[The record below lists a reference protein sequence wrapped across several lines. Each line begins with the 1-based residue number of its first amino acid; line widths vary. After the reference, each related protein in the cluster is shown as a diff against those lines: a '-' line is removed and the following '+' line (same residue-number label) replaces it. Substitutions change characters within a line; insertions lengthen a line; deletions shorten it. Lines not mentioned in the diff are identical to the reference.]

1 MYEKLEP
8 HSVPKW
14 IRVNLANAY
23 ARSPKHW
30 AELFS
35 MHNSGTHNNQWVIT
49 DLANPHKQEDLMYLV
64 EQMPGYIASRDVT
77 KQFRQQGYWASYN
90 IPYDGKIFYE
100 GGFAASG
107 YSYENDLR
115 AVLIREN

>member
-35 MHNSGTHNNQWVIT
+35 KYNSGTHNNQWVIT
-49 DLANPHKQEDLMYLV
+49 DLANPHKEEDLIYLV
-64 EQMPGYIASRDVT
+64 E
-77 KQFRQQGYWASYN
+77 
-90 IPYDGKIFYE
+90 
-100 GGFAASG
+100 
-107 YSYENDLR
+107 
-115 AVLIREN
+115 